1 MNRAYVL
8 SISLASLGLFGFGP
22 CSKITGGGDPSVSS
36 TPSVASTPPV
46 ASTAPTPADTASA
59 AATDPSAAPDPSAVP
74 PPPPVASIN
83 TGITKPTYKSQ
94 LDQLEKEPMNK

>member
-36 TPSVASTPPV
+36 TPAVASTPPV
-46 ASTAPTPADTASA
+46 APTPVDTASA

-83 TGITKPTYKSQ
+83 TGITKPTYKSA